1 MARATSSMQ
10 CDSVATYMD
19 GVHVKIAEAY
29 KPPRKI
35 ALPAAYNNRL
45 PDASRYSYDFSLE
58 RSVLQKMSEWRKARL
73 ANSEARQL
81 RLEENKLRKKEN
93 SPSPPPASSTTSSST
108 SSSPSTTTT
117 TATQETN
124 QLPVKTAPVP
134 ETTILTPQPLS
145 PPANDLH
152 EISNNK
158 SQDLN
163 YADFDNDTSSPFD
176 NMLLKSINDKEE
188 LAQLLQPS
196 HWKPSGKLENIIN
209 DLTIGN
215 DGQNN
220 HNQEINDSII
230 DKTDD
235 HERIERKTDSLR
247 IVSLIVEELQRE
259 LERPILENWKPWT
272 EVENL
277 DVEKNCVTNEKPPS
291 HSKALTN
298 ILMDLSEDDQKLARH
313 LSDMGFPLTRA
324 ARAIHKLGGSD
335 NKKIVEYL
343 LAIQSLEDDLEI
355 SEEAA
360 IKALELT
367 EFDQEKAKVFHQNLT
382 TLRDLGFSED
392 QASIALIKCNID
404 RDKALDLLIT

>member
-1 MARATSSMQ
+1 MARALSSMQ

-35 ALPAAYNNRL
+35 TLPAAYNNRL

-73 ANSEARQL
+73 ASSEARQA
-81 RLEENKLRKKEN
+81 RIEEKTRKQEN
-93 SPSPPPASSTTSSST
+93 SPSPPPLS
-108 SSSPSTTTT
+108 
-117 TATQETN
+117 QDN
-124 QLPVKTAPVP
+124 NQQQLPVKTAPVP

-145 PPANDLH
+145 PPANDMH

-188 LAQLLQPS
+188 LAQVLQPS
-196 HWKPSGKLENIIN
+196 HWSPTGKLENIIN
-209 DLTIGN
+209 DLTLIN
-215 DGQNN
+215 EGQNHIQEKN
-220 HNQEINDSII
+220 ESINNQI
-230 DKTDD
+230 DE
-235 HERIERKTDSLR
+235 HERTERKTEPLR

-259 LERPILENWKPWT
+259 LERPNLENWKPWT
-272 EVENL
+272 DVENL
-277 DVEKNCVTNEKPPS
+277 DVEKNSSTNNEKLLTT
-291 HSKALTN
+291 HSKVVLSN
-298 ILMDLSEDDQKLARH
+298 ILSDLSLDDQKLARH
-313 LSDMGFPLTRA
+313 LNDMGFPLSRA
-324 ARAIHKLGGSD
+324 ARAIQNLGGSD

-343 LAIQSLEDDLEI
+343 LAIQSLEDDLGI
-355 SEEAA
+355 SEDAA
-360 IKALELT
+360 EKALEIT
-367 EFDQEKAKVFHQNLT
+367 EFDQEKAKVFHKNLT
-382 TLRDLGFSED
+382 TLRDLGFPEE